1 MDYITILS
9 QTLLSFVVLFILAR
23 LSGYRQISQMS
34 MFDYINGITIGSIA
48 AEMATGLDMHWS
60 YPLIAMVGYG
70 LLTLL
75 VSCLSAR
82 SLKLRRFVTGN
93 PLVLLHNG
101 SIYRKNLK
109 KAHVTINEMLEEC
122 RISGYFSL
130 NDLQT
135 ILLESNG
142 KFSFI
147 PAAGQK
153 PVTTED
159 LHIPAEADCI
169 HANLI
174 IDGALLKTNLQTAGR
189 DEHWLDKKLRQQGLT
204 SVKDV
209 FLAVFEQPDT
219 LLIFPK
225 EAGDPPPDI
234 LS

>member
-1 MDYITILS
+1 MDYITILL
-9 QTLLSFVVLFILAR
+9 QTLLSFVILFILAR

-48 AEMATGLDMHWS
+48 AEMATGLDVHWS

-82 SLKLRRFVTGN
+82 SLKIRRFVTGD
-93 PLVLLHNG
+93 PLTLLHNG
-101 SIYRKNLK
+101 VIYRKNLK
-109 KAHVTINEMLEEC
+109 KAHVTVNEMLEEC

-130 NDLQT
+130 SDLQT

-142 KFSFI
+142 KLSFI

-153 PVTTED
+153 PVTAED
-159 LHIPAEADCI
+159 LHLPAEADCI

-174 IDGALLKTNLQTAGR
+174 IDGVLLKTNLQAAGR

-219 LLIFPK
+219 LLVFPK
-225 EAGDPPPDI
+225 EAGNLPPDI